1 MAFVGVREWEEM
13 RMRAVGE
20 AFEEE
25 RLQPS
30 RKEKGACFLKKH
42 EACYLGFGAVFA
54 AYLVAIWHAGEP
66 ARMVGAS
73 TGMFFAGCSF
83 GMAIVGAGSV
93 VLGGI
98 SRQRS
103 RMRLSTGAVM
113 IVMALACSIG

>member
-54 AYLVAIWHAGEP
+54 A
-66 ARMVGAS
+66 
-73 TGMFFAGCSF
+73 
-83 GMAIVGAGSV
+83 
-93 VLGGI
+93 
-98 SRQRS
+98 
-103 RMRLSTGAVM
+103 
-113 IVMALACSIG
+113 